1 MRRRRRRVEF
11 AMDITP
17 VNLIDLVLI
26 LLIFFITTTTFL
38 NLKLIDLVLPEAD
51 GAAVQS
57 EQKPLVLSIDSGG
70 ALFADKKPLLFEQ
83 LPRLLKSRH
92 AADPKLEVL
101 IAADAGSRHEA
112 FVRAVAAVKNEK
124 IGQIGIVTDLS
135 NP

>member
-1 MRRRRRRVEF
+1 ME
-11 AMDITP
+11 ITP

-51 GAAVQS
+51 GASLQS

-70 ALFADKKPLLFEQ
+70 ALFADKKPLPFEQ
-83 LPRLLKSRH
+83 LPQLLRSRH

-101 IAADAGSRHEA
+101 IAADAQSRHEV

-124 IGQIGIVTDLS
+124 IAQIGIVTDLP